1 MQEQFSRTIRLIGED
16 AFQKLQS
23 ATVMVIGLGG
33 VGGHAF
39 DSLLRVGVGH
49 IIAVD
54 GDDISLSNCNRQLLA
69 TYETLGK
76 RKVQAAVERGQAVSP
91 STKITGVDLFVTREN
106 AYDLIS
112 TYHPD
117 VVLDCIDTVGA
128 KVALAKA
135 AQDLGIFMVACMST
149 GNKLDPTRL
158 CVGDITKTH
167 TCPLSRVMRREL
179 KEVGVS
185 HLTVVWSDET
195 PMTPLET
202 PLEHGKHIPASLPFV
217 PSSAGILMGKVAI
230 DEILKKQEELQ

>member
-1 MQEQFSRTIRLIGED
+1 MQEQFSRTIRLIGDD
-16 AFQKLQS
+16 AFQKLQN

-69 TYETLGK
+69 THVTLGK
-76 RKVQAAVERGQAVSP
+76 RKVHAAYERGAEVSP
-91 STKITGVDLFVTREN
+91 QTEITPVDLFVTREN
-106 AYDLIS
+106 ARELLS
-112 TYHPD
+112 TYHPQI
-117 VVLDCIDTVGA
+117 VLDCIDTVGA
-128 KVALAKA
+128 KVALAQA

-149 GNKLDPTRL
+149 GNKFNPTRL
-158 CVGDITKTH
+158 MVTDITKTH

-179 KEVGVS
+179 KEAGVA

-195 PMTPLET
+195 PATPVET
-202 PLEHGKHIPASLPFV
+202 PVEHGKHIPASLPFV
-217 PSSAGILMGKVAI
+217 PSSAGILMGKVAL
-230 DEILKKQEELQ
+230 DAILKQ